1 MALLLGTREV
11 PVLDKHLLV
20 LGMHEVTYGPNSRM
34 YPAKSDRKTVKAA
47 VLPFDSKTNLRY

>member
-20 LGMHEVTYGPNSRM
+20 LAMHEVTYGPNSRM
-34 YPAKSDRKTVKAA
+34 YPAKIDRKTVKGCSPA
-47 VLPFDSKTNLRY
+47 F